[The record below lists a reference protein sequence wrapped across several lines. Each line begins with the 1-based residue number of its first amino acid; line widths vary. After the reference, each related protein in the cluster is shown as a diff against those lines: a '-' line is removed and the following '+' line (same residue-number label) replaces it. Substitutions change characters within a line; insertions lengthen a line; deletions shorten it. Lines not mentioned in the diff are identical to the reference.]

1 MPRSG
6 ALVLV
11 CLALLGLYL
20 ATWPVPVDPVA
31 WEAPEDQGLTGAFAV
46 NDTLTAASAIDLG
59 AHEGPED
66 VAVGHDGA
74 LYASVASGTIVRIDR
89 ESGQVS
95 EFAHTGGRP
104 LGIESSPDGSLL
116 VANGYLGIQRISSL
130 GEVTVLLDAMDGE
143 PLAYP
148 DDLAVASNG
157 VIYFSDAS
165 TKFGALA
172 WKGSYE
178 ASLLDI
184 LEHGGHGRV
193 IAFDPRSGD
202 ARVIVEGLNFAN
214 GVAIS
219 ADDGFLLIAETG
231 TYRILRHWLLG
242 PDAGTTEVIIDNLP
256 GFPDN
261 INNGE
266 DGRFWVGLV
275 APRDSKLDGLSD
287 KPFLRKVVQRL
298 PAFLRPAAVPSSHV
312 VAIDGD
318 GNVQMSL
325 QDPGAR
331 FPAMTG
337 VCETGQRL
345 YLTRLFGHEL
355 PYLGKAPLQQTGQ

>member
-1 MPRSG
+1 MPRLG
-6 ALVLV
+6 AFLLA
-11 CLALLGLYL
+11 CLALIGLYL
-20 ATWPVPVDPVA
+20 AAWPVPLDPVA
-31 WEAPEDQGLTGAFAV
+31 WQAPEDHGLTGAFAA
-46 NDTLTAASAIDLG
+46 NDALASAAAIDLG

-66 VAVGHDGA
+66 ITAGHDGA
-74 LYASVASGTIVRIDR
+74 LYASVASGTIVRISQ
-89 ESGQVS
+89 ETGQVS
-95 EFAHTGGRP
+95 EFARTGGRP
-104 LGIESSPDGSLL
+104 LGIESTPDGSLL
-116 VANGYLGIQRISSL
+116 VANAYLGIQRISPQ
-130 GEVTVLLDAMDGE
+130 GEVTNLLDAIDGE
-143 PLAYP
+143 PLAYA
-148 DDLAVASNG
+148 DDLAVASDG

-172 WKGSYE
+172 SKGSYE

-193 IAFDPRSGD
+193 IAFDPGSRD
-202 ARVIVEGLNFAN
+202 ARVIIEGLNFAN

-219 ADDGFLLIAETG
+219 ADDRFLLVAETG

-242 PDAGTTEVIIDNLP
+242 PGAGTTEVIVDNLP

-275 APRDSKLDGLSD
+275 APRDSKLDALSD

-312 VAIDGD
+312 IAINGDGD
-318 GNVQMSL
+318 VLTSL
-325 QDPGAR
+325 QDSAATY
-331 FPAMTG
+331 PAMTG
-337 VCETGQRL
+337 VCETKQRL

-355 PYLGKAPLQQTGQ
+355 PYVEKASLPR

>member
-1 MPRSG
+1 LPRSG
-6 ALVLV
+6 ALLLV

-193 IAFDPRSGD
+193 IAFDPGSGD

-219 ADDGFLLIAETG
+219 ADDRFLLIAETG

-242 PDAGTTEVIIDNLP
+242 PDAGTTEVIVDNLP

>member
-1 MPRSG
+1 LPRSG
-6 ALVLV
+6 ALLLV

-31 WEAPEDQGLTGAFAV
+31 WEAPEDQGVTGAFAV

-193 IAFDPRSGD
+193 IAFDPGSGD

-219 ADDGFLLIAETG
+219 ADDRFLLIAETG

-242 PDAGTTEVIIDNLP
+242 PDAGTTEVIVDNLP

>member
-1 MPRSG
+1 MPRLG
-6 ALVLV
+6 AFLLA
-11 CLALLGLYL
+11 CLALIGLYL
-20 ATWPVPVDPVA
+20 AAWPVPVDPVA
-31 WEAPEDQGLTGAFAV
+31 WQAPEDHGLTGAFAA
-46 NDTLTAASAIDLG
+46 NDALASAAAIDLG

-66 VAVGHDGA
+66 ITAGHDGA
-74 LYASVASGTIVRIDR
+74 LYASVASGTIVRISQ
-89 ESGQVS
+89 ETGQVS
-95 EFAHTGGRP
+95 EFARTGGRP
-104 LGIESSPDGSLL
+104 LGIESTPDGSLL
-116 VANGYLGIQRISSL
+116 VANAYLGIQRISPQ
-130 GEVTVLLDAMDGE
+130 GEVTNLLDAIDGE
-143 PLAYP
+143 PLAYA
-148 DDLAVASNG
+148 DDLAVASDG

-172 WKGSYE
+172 SKGSYE

-193 IAFDPRSGD
+193 IAFDPGSRD
-202 ARVIVEGLNFAN
+202 ARVIIEGLNFAN

-219 ADDGFLLIAETG
+219 ADDRFLLVAETG

-242 PDAGTTEVIIDNLP
+242 PGAGTTEVIVDNLP

-275 APRDSKLDGLSD
+275 APRDSKLDALSD

-312 VAIDGD
+312 IAINGDGD
-318 GNVQMSL
+318 VLTSL
-325 QDPGAR
+325 QDSAATY
-331 FPAMTG
+331 PAMTG
-337 VCETGQRL
+337 VCETKQRL

-355 PYLGKAPLQQTGQ
+355 PYVENASLPR

>member
-6 ALVLV
+6 ALLLV

-193 IAFDPRSGD
+193 IAFDPGSGD

-219 ADDGFLLIAETG
+219 ADDRFLLIAETG

-242 PDAGTTEVIIDNLP
+242 PDAGTTEVIVDNLP

-355 PYLGKAPLQQTGQ
+355 PYVEKASLSR

>member
-1 MPRSG
+1 
-6 ALVLV
+6 
-11 CLALLGLYL
+11 
-20 ATWPVPVDPVA
+20 
-31 WEAPEDQGLTGAFAV
+31 
-46 NDTLTAASAIDLG
+46 
-59 AHEGPED
+59 
-66 VAVGHDGA
+66 
-74 LYASVASGTIVRIDR
+74 
-89 ESGQVS
+89 
-95 EFAHTGGRP
+95 
-104 LGIESSPDGSLL
+104 
-116 VANGYLGIQRISSL
+116 
-130 GEVTVLLDAMDGE
+130 MDGE

-219 ADDGFLLIAETG
+219 ADDRFLLIAETG

-355 PYLGKAPLQQTGQ
+355 PYLDKAPLQQTGQ

>member
-6 ALVLV
+6 ALLLV

-219 ADDGFLLIAETG
+219 ADDRFLLIAETG

-266 DGRFWVGLV
+266 DGRYWVGLI

-355 PYLGKAPLQQTGQ
+355 PYLDKAPLQQTGQ

>member
-1 MPRSG
+1 LPRSG
-6 ALVLV
+6 ALLLV

-157 VIYFSDAS
+157 VIYFSAAS

-193 IAFDPRSGD
+193 IAFDPGSGD

-219 ADDGFLLIAETG
+219 ADDRFLLIAETG

-242 PDAGTTEVIIDNLP
+242 PDAGTTEVIVDNLP

>member
-6 ALVLV
+6 ALLLV

-46 NDTLTAASAIDLG
+46 NDPLAAASAIDLG

-219 ADDGFLLIAETG
+219 ADDRFLLIAETG

-266 DGRFWVGLV
+266 DGRYWVGLI

-312 VAIDGD
+312 IAIDGD

-331 FPAMTG
+331 YPAMTG